1 VELTSSWAEGST
13 LEKFT
18 PMPTWADTAMLKVI
32 ATISNM
38 SLIFFNFGL
47 EISLNINKNKGVI
60 GANF

>member
-38 SLIFFNFGL
+38 SLMCVIFK
-47 EISLNINKNKGVI
+47 KNVTQNYKI
-60 GANF
+60 